1 MAESLVNPASA
12 AQLSPRNSEPTHLN
26 TGSHDELGDAT
37 DSKLNYAGNLKTDS
51 SIPRSVAA
59 EPTHLKTEDDVEDL
73 EKVED
78 DEDPETVTET
88 DDVEIE
94 FGDEKKDEN
103 VDDLDKAIDELASLP
118 VTEIY
123 VTEDDDDEDKKV
135 DENDDDDNDDKK
147 VNEADDDDD
156 EKEVNEAEDDEEEEE
171 VNEDDDE
178 KPDFLK
184 KKIDETVNGGRKD
197 KEIDDGGLE
206 VDENDDDEKE
216 VNENE
221 EDDDEKKVD
230 EDDDE
235 EDLKES
241 LKISIKMP
249 KASLFES
256 AGFNVKQQKK
266 VASIFESAIKST
278 TRQVSKQIHE
288 HYSKVHKKRL
298 AESQRLI
305 EDRLN
310 TYLDVVVEEW
320 VQSNHVAVRTSLRTE
335 LSENFLDGLQK
346 LFTEHYIDV
355 PRSKTD
361 VVKSLTHQV
370 ETLKRQVNEQ
380 YTEKLKLRRLA
391 ETANKKR
398 IVATFARDMSE
409 SQAGK
414 LEKLAEDTQYVSAK
428 DFREKLTM
436 LKESYFEKKPNR
448 AVRLPEE
455 NVQEVSEKGGAPKG
469 EADMVAEVIT
479 RQAKS
484 SDW

>member
-59 EPTHLKTEDDVEDL
+59 EPTHLKTEDEEDL

-78 DEDPETVTET
+78 DEDPETVTEA

-123 VTEDDDDEDKKV
+123 VTEDDDDDEDKKV

-147 VNEADDDDD
+147 VNEADDDDDD

-216 VNENE
+216 VD
-221 EDDDEKKVD
+221 EDCGDAVD

-278 TRQVSKQIHE
+278 TRQVGKQIHE
-288 HYSKVHKKRL
+288 HYSKVHKRRL
-298 AESQRLI
+298 AKAQGLI
-305 EDRLN
+305 ENRLN

-320 VQSNHVAVRTSLRTE
+320 VKTNAVPIRTSLRTE
-335 LSENFLDGLQK
+335 LSENFLNGLQK

-355 PRSKTD
+355 PKSKTN

-414 LEKLAEDTQYVSAK
+414 LEKLAEDTQYVSAR

>member
-1 MAESLVNPASA
+1 MAESLVNPVSA
-12 AQLSPRNSEPTHLN
+12 AQLSPRNSEPTHLS
-26 TGSHDELGDAT
+26 GGERDDLGDAT
-37 DSKLNYAGNLKTDS
+37 DSKLDYAGKLKTDT

-59 EPTHLKTEDDVEDL
+59 EPTHLKTEDDEEDL
-73 EKVED
+73 EVVED
-78 DEDPETVTET
+78 DEDPEAVTEA
-88 DDVEIE
+88 DEVEIE
-94 FGDEKKDEN
+94 FGDKKKDEST
-103 VDDLDKAIDELASLP
+103 DDLDKAIDELANLP
-118 VTEIY
+118 VTEIH
-123 VTEDDDDEDKKV
+123 VNEDEDDDEKKVDEDEDDDD
-135 DENDDDDNDDKK
+135 
-147 VNEADDDDD
+147 
-156 EKEVNEAEDDEEEEE
+156 KEVNESAADDAEKKASADEPAPVDENDDEEEEE

-184 KKIDETVNGGRKD
+184 KK
-197 KEIDDGGLE
+197 
-206 VDENDDDEKE
+206 VD
-216 VNENE
+216 
-221 EDDDEKKVD
+221 EDDDEKVD
-230 EDDDE
+230 EDEDE

-278 TRQVSKQIHE
+278 TRQVGKQIHE
-288 HYSKVHKKRL
+288 HYSKVHKRRL
-298 AESQRLI
+298 AEAQELL
-305 EDRLN
+305 ENRLN

-320 VQSNHVAVRTSLRTE
+320 VKENRVAVRTSLRTE
-335 LSENFLDGLQK
+335 LSENFLNGLQK

-355 PRSKTD
+355 PKSKTD
-361 VVKSLTHQV
+361 VVKSLTRHV

-380 YTEKLKLRRLA
+380 YTEKLKMHRLA

-414 LEKLAEDTQYVSAK
+414 LEKLAEDTQYVNAN
-428 DFREKLTM
+428 DFREKLSM
-436 LKESYFEKKPNR
+436 LKESYFEKQPSR
-448 AVRLPEE
+448 ATRLPEE
-455 NVQEVSEKGGAPKG
+455 NVQEVTEQKGAKG
-469 EADMVAEVIT
+469 EADMVADAIT